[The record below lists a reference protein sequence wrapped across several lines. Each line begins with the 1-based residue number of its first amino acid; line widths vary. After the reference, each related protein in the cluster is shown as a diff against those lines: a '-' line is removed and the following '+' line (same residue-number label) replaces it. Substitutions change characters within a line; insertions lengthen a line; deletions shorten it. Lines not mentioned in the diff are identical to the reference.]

1 MSTMQDSAGN
11 QIPTRYIQKIDR
23 ERDKLVRRL
32 FAKAEKLSAALTAFR
47 AECLAEVARFQEHA
61 ATAYGVPLGGEKNGL
76 MLSSFDGTLR
86 VERRACDTLAFDDR
100 LNAAQQLLDEWIREN
115 TSGVNPDL
123 LKLVN
128 RAFRNTR
135 NSGLRFGEVMRLT
148 QLDIKDAK
156 WKQAMDLI
164 RASITV
170 QSSRT
175 HCRFY
180 KRPDVRGDW
189 KMVPLDIAQVK
200 EPEVQP

>member
-1 MSTMQDSAGN
+1 MQDSAGN

-135 NSGLRFGEVMRLT
+135 NSGLRFGEVSICSLAWSASARRDSSLPARWRT
-148 QLDIKDAK
+148 TRSR
-156 WKQAMDLI
+156 WKRRWRKSGKTLSA
-164 RASITV
+164 RS
-170 QSSRT
+170 
-175 HCRFY
+175 Y
-180 KRPDVRGDW
+180 RP
-189 KMVPLDIAQVK
+189 PFA
-200 EPEVQP
+200 